1 MKPIAL
7 VLVCL
12 AVHASS
18 LKAQTP
24 DTPEAR
30 LAALGLTLPAP
41 PKPVANY
48 VEVTRAG
55 SLLFLAGHGPCDFT
69 APGATGKVGRD
80 LTVEQGATAARLTAL
95 CLLATLKAE
104 LGELSR
110 VKRVVKVLGM
120 VNATDDFTQH
130 PRVINGASDLL
141 VAVFGERGRHARSAV
156 GVASLPVNLAV
167 EIEMVVEVEDGPG
180 RWRAHDA
187 TRPPPPVVTPPKLER
202 AAAPPADALVLFDGS
217 SLDGW
222 RNRSGGPAGWV
233 IRNGAMEA
241 VPGSGYVFT
250 RRTFGDVQLHVEWAA
265 PVPPKD
271 SGQGRGNSGVFLME
285 QYEVQV
291 LDSYRNETYADGQ
304 AAAVYGQYPPLVN
317 ASLPPGEWQ
326 SYDIVFRRP
335 RFDSAGELIAPAR
348 MTVLHNG
355 ILVQDDVALWGPT
368 NWLQAEPYAAG
379 PERGSIGLQDHGNP
393 VRYRN
398 IWVRELPVGLESSAP
413 ALPAAVKLS
422 GGALDRLAGAYASAS
437 GMDLVISRDGAG
449 LRLGLSEGRNQP
461 LVALSATEFALTA
474 TAATL
479 TFDLGSGG
487 MPRGLTFRMGDTRV
501 VLQRQ
506 ATPGP

>member
-1 MKPIAL
+1 MRPSIVLLYLTAL
-7 VLVCL
+7 AAPLRAQ
-12 AVHASS
+12 AVE
-18 LKAQTP
+18 
-24 DTPEAR
+24 TPEAR

-55 SLLFLAGHGPCDFT
+55 NLLFLAGHGPCDFT

-80 LTVEQGATAARLTAL
+80 LTVEQGAAAARLTAL
-95 CLLATLKAE
+95 CLLSTLKAE

-156 GVASLPVNLAV
+156 GVASLPLNLAV
-167 EIEMVVEVEDGPG
+167 EIEIVVEVVPGPAG
-180 RWRAHDA
+180 WRAHDPA
-187 TRPPPPVVTPPKLER
+187 RPHPPVVTPARLER
-202 AAAPPADALVLFDGS
+202 PVPAPADAVVLFDGT
-217 SLDGW
+217 SLTGW

-233 IRNGAMEA
+233 VRNGAMEA

-326 SYDIVFRRP
+326 TYDIVFRRP
-335 RFDSAGELIAPAR
+335 RFDPAGALLGPAR
-348 MTVLHNG
+348 LTVVHNG

-398 IWVRELPVGLESSAP
+398 IWVRELQDSMASPPTLPVAVPLED
-413 ALPAAVKLS
+413 AL
-422 GGALDRLAGAYASAS
+422 LDRLVGVYATES
-437 GMDLVISRDGAG
+437 GESFTVSREGSG
-449 LRLGLSEGRNQP
+449 LRLGLPEGRSQP
-461 LVALSATEFALTA
+461 LIARSPTEFALSATAG
-474 TAATL
+474 TL
-479 TFDLGSGG
+479 TFDLSSGG
-487 MPRGLTFRMGDTRV
+487 MPRGLMFRMGDTRM